1 MKTLPLQKRVAS
13 LAMGIA
19 TTFASSVATAQT
31 PDVVQPRNPDRAV
44 LPVISGSKVSV
55 PSGSCSVGAVLVP
68 KSILHRLTP
77 YQRATRWL
85 VLAKHCAPMYATIQV
100 GTVAIG
106 NVVWQSATSDIEL
119 VRVSPKP
126 NPRSLQCAST
136 SHSAAFCSPVQTYT
150 PLANNQVFMPRAG
163 QEARLAVTGWS
174 DAPYERF
181 CTSGWRTGVR
191 CVWQGMSLEEGVW
204 RPNYEHINAAHSSE
218 LSSIDNGDSGGP
230 VVTYERQ
237 LIGIISS
244 GEPVGRSIVY
254 YTPMQQVL
262 YELYS
267 YNFAPADL
275 PTDVGE
281 VNPLS
286 RNGENAGWELAPTDD
301 E

>member
-1 MKTLPLQKRVAS
+1 MKILPLQKRVAS
-13 LAMGIA
+13 HAMAIA
-19 TTFASSVATAQT
+19 TTLVSSVATAQT
-31 PDVVQPRNPDRAV
+31 PGVVQPRNPDRAV

-68 KSILHRLTP
+68 KSFLHRLTP

-106 NVVWQSATSDIEL
+106 NVVWQSAASDIEL

-126 NPRSLQCAST
+126 NPMSLHCASH
-136 SHSAAFCSPVQTYT
+136 HSAAFCSPIQTYT

-174 DAPYERF
+174 DAPDEQF

-191 CVWQGMSLEEGVW
+191 CVWRGMSVQAGVY
-204 RPNYEHINAAHSSE
+204 RGSYEHINGAQSSE
-218 LSSIDNGDSGGP
+218 LDSIENGDSGGP

-244 GEPVGRSIVY
+244 GEPVGRSVVY

-267 YNFAPADL
+267 YSLAPADL

-281 VNPLS
+281 DNPLS
-286 RNGENAGWELAPTDD
+286 RNGENAAWELAPTDD

>member
-1 MKTLPLQKRVAS
+1 MKTLPLQKSVAS
-13 LAMGIA
+13 LAMTIA
-19 TTFASSVATAQT
+19 TTLASSVATAQT
-31 PDVVQPRNPDRAV
+31 PGVVQPRNPDRAV

-85 VLAKHCAPMYATIQV
+85 VLAKHCAPMYATIHV
-100 GTVAIG
+100 GTNAIG
-106 NVVWQSATSDIEL
+106 TVVWQSAASDIEL
-119 VRVSPKP
+119 VRISPQP
-126 NPRSLQCAST
+126 NPMSLYCDSH
-136 SHSAAFCSPVQTYT
+136 HSAASCNPIQTYT
-150 PLANNQVFMPRAG
+150 PLAKNQVFMPRAG
-163 QEARLAVTGWS
+163 QEARLGVTGWS
-174 DAPYERF
+174 NAPDEQF

-191 CVWQGMSLEEGVW
+191 CVWRGMSLSAGVW
-204 RPNYEHINAAHSSE
+204 RPSYEHINAAHSSE
-218 LSSIDNGDSGGP
+218 LNSIDNGDSGGP
-230 VVTYERQ
+230 VVTYDRH

-244 GEPVGRSIVY
+244 GEPNGRSIVY

-267 YNFAPADL
+267 YSLAPADL

-281 VNPLS
+281 DNPLS

>member
-1 MKTLPLQKRVAS
+1 MA
-13 LAMGIA
+13 IA
-19 TTFASSVATAQT
+19 TTLASSVATAQT
-31 PDVVQPRNPDRAV
+31 PGVVQPRNPDRAV

-85 VLAKHCAPMYATIQV
+85 VLAKHCAPMYATIHV

-106 NVVWQSATSDIEL
+106 TVVWQSAASDIEL
-119 VRVSPKP
+119 VRISPQP
-126 NPRSLQCAST
+126 TPMSLYCASH
-136 SHSAAFCSPVQTYT
+136 HSAAVCNPIQTYT
-150 PLANNQVFMPRAG
+150 PLAKNQVFMPRAG
-163 QEARLAVTGWS
+163 REARLAVTGWS
-174 DAPYERF
+174 DAPDEQY

-191 CVWQGMSLEEGVW
+191 CVWQGMSVAAGVW
-204 RPNYEHINAAHSSE
+204 RPSYEHINAAHTSE
-218 LSSIDNGDSGGP
+218 LNSIDNGDSGGP
-230 VVTYERQ
+230 VVTYDRH

-244 GEPVGRSIVY
+244 GEPDGRSIVY
-254 YTPMQQVL
+254 YTPMEQVL

-267 YNFAPADL
+267 YSFAPADL

-281 VNPLS
+281 DNPLS
-286 RNGENAGWELAPTDD
+286 RNGENAAWELAPTDD